1 MLDISAHEIIKHA
14 YSKANEIS
22 AQVINSFNNSKELI
36 YIYDEVVIGVGI
48 CKVLIDKSKSRA
60 GVKNGR

>member
-1 MLDISAHEIIKHA
+1 MLGISAHEIIKHA

-22 AQVINSFNNSKELI
+22 AQVVNSFNNSKELI
-36 YIYDEVVIGVGI
+36 CTYDEVVIDVDV